1 MKLSLACISDTCAT
15 FILTDNGRIVKSVEL
30 SFIGKNSRQNEINRN
45 LFSRLFVLTTRDE
58 VEENDILWEENDAAE
73 DVNLLIDPDYYDRD
87 WDDEEDSSEDRD
99 DFIEVHDPTTGHC
112 YRCDSLEA
120 LAELKRQLEER
131 A

>member
-1 MKLSLACISDTCAT
+1 LP
-15 FILTDNGRIVKSVEL
+15 
-30 SFIGKNSRQNEINRN
+30 FIGKNGRQNEINRN

-73 DVNLLIDPDYYDRD
+73 DVNLLIDPYYYDRD
-87 WDDEEDSSEDRD
+87 WDDEDSSDDLD
-99 DFIEVHDPTTGHC
+99 DFREVDDPTAGHFHVC
-112 YRCDSLEA
+112 NSLEA

>member
-15 FILTDNGRIVKSVEL
+15 FILTDNDRIVKSVEL

-58 VEENDILWEENDAAE
+58 VEKNDILWEENDAAE
-73 DVNLLIDPDYYDRD
+73 DVNLLIDPDYYDSG
-87 WDDEEDSSEDRD
+87 WDDEEDSSEDLE
-99 DFIEVHDPTTGHC
+99 DFIEVNDPATGHC